1 MYISA
6 RTRLI
11 LEQLL
16 MSHEPVA
23 TADLAEYMDV
33 SERTIRRDL
42 KEVEAVLGSYQLAL
56 ERKDAKISVFGSESS
71 RQDFKWQLLDLSYNE
86 FTPMERQHF
95 ILKTLLKEN
104 EPVKLIVLA
113 NDLNVT
119 ISTVSSDLTKLE
131 EELIGRAE
139 IERKRG
145 YGVKLIAEEATKRAL
160 LSDLIAMTGSK
171 NSLFQL
177 FQRQKQ
183 DELEILADER
193 LLNVI
198 DHALIQKV
206 EENIRAWRKDLAYE
220 ITDEAYL
227 TLIVH
232 ISISVE
238 RMISGNYLQEMKSE
252 QAYFRDF
259 PEFTVAKELLAACL
273 DMEAFVVPDGE
284 AFYVTTHIRGAKAQ
298 DETGIFS
305 GNENVQAVTIAKR
318 LISKVE
324 KELGSSFQEEAL
336 LSGLTAHLRPALR
349 RLDQN
354 MRIHNPLIKT
364 IKHDYPS
371 LFKIVRVAFREIYQ
385 QSDVPDEE
393 IGYLVLHFGAALL
406 QKNEHQVFSGLVVC
420 SSGIGTSKMLAT
432 RLKQA
437 LPQLKDLQNVSLFE
451 ILNHRNTQH
460 FDVIVST
467 IDLGKVDFEY
477 FLVSPMLTDR
487 EISKIEVFL
496 KQKEMFVP
504 QKETR
509 EQEERM
515 TLLEAVHQLEN
526 EQEYMN
532 TILAILK
539 GFQVVKMEDTQHD
552 LEDTLRAVCMAM
564 FAQER
569 EIQVEILLRS
579 LLEREKWS
587 GFGIPETRL
596 ALFHVRNEFVHQ
608 PVFQIFSLQ
617 DAVDV
622 PAMGGGNVAAT
633 TLLVLLAP
641 EKLAPQGLEVMS
653 FISAMAVES
662 IETTRLLESGNG
674 TEITAFIIRKLNEF
688 LYDMRRK

>member
-56 ERKDAKISVFGSESS
+56 ERKDAKLSVFGSDAS
-71 RQDFKWQLLDLSYNE
+71 RQAFKWQLLDLSYNE
-86 FTPMERQHF
+86 FTPMERQQF

-104 EPVKLIVLA
+104 EPVKLIALA

-131 EELIGRAE
+131 DELLGRAE

-145 YGVKLIAEEATKRAL
+145 YGVKLMAEEVTKRAL
-160 LSDLIAMTGSK
+160 LSDLISKTGSK

-177 FQRQKQ
+177 FQQQKQ
-183 DELEILADER
+183 DEMEMLADER
-193 LLNVI
+193 LLHVI
-198 DHALIQKV
+198 DNVLIQKV
-206 EENIRAWRKDLAYE
+206 EANARSWRKDLAYE

-227 TLIVH
+227 TLVVH

-238 RMISGNYLQEMKSE
+238 RMISGNYLQEMKPE
-252 QAYFRDF
+252 QEYFRNF

-273 DMEAFVVPDGE
+273 EMEPFVVPDGE
-284 AFYVTTHIRGAKAQ
+284 ALYVTMHIRGAKAQ

-305 GNENVQAVTIAKR
+305 GNENVQAVTMAKR

-324 KELGSSFQEEAL
+324 AELGSSFQEASL
-336 LSGLTAHLRPALR
+336 LNGLTAHLRPALR

-364 IKHDYPS
+364 IKQDYPS
-371 LFKIVRVAFREIYQ
+371 LFQIVRVAFREIYQ
-385 QSDVPDEE
+385 QTDVPDEE

-406 QKNEHQVFSGLVVC
+406 QKNERRVFSGLVVC

-437 LPQLKDLQNVSLFE
+437 LPQLKDLHNVSLFE
-451 ILNHRNTQH
+451 VLNHRNTRY

-487 EISKIEVFL
+487 EISQIEVFL

-504 QKETR
+504 QKAPA
-509 EQEERM
+509 EQEEQM
-515 TLLEAVHQLEN
+515 TLLEAVHRLEGQ
-526 EQEYMN
+526 QEYAN
-532 TILAILK
+532 TVLAILK
-539 GFQVVKMEDTQHD
+539 GFQVVPMDETQHD

-564 FAQER
+564 FEQER
-569 EIQVEILLRS
+569 DIQVEILLRS

-617 DAVDV
+617 DAVEV

-641 EKLAPQGLEVMS
+641 EKLASQGLEVMS
-653 FISAMAVES
+653 FISAMAIENE
-662 IETTRLLESGNG
+662 ETTQLLESGNG
-674 TEITAFIIRKLNEF
+674 KEITAFVISKLNQF
-688 LYDMRRK
+688 LYDTRRK

>member
-86 FTPMERQHF
+86 FTPMERQQF

-183 DELEILADER
+183 DELEMLADER

-198 DHALIQKV
+198 DHSLIQKV
-206 EENIRAWRKDLAYE
+206 EGNIRAWRKDLAYE

-324 KELGSSFQEEAL
+324 RELGSSFQEEAL

-496 KQKEMFVP
+496 KQKEMFMP

-515 TLLEAVHQLEN
+515 TLLEAVHHLEN

-608 PVFQIFSLQ
+608 PVFQVFSLQ

-674 TEITAFIIRKLNEF
+674 TEITAFIIRKLNGF
-688 LYDMRRK
+688 LHDMRRK

>member
-23 TADLAEYMDV
+23 TAELAEYMDV

-56 ERKDAKISVFGSESS
+56 ERKDAKLTVFGSESS
-71 RQDFKWQLLDLSYNE
+71 RQAFKWQLLDLSYNE
-86 FTPMERQHF
+86 FTPMERQQF
-95 ILKTLLKEN
+95 ILKALLKEN
-104 EPVKLIVLA
+104 EPIKLIALA

-131 EELIGRAE
+131 DELIGRAE
-139 IERKRG
+139 IERRRG
-145 YGVKLIAEEATKRAL
+145 YGVKLMADEMMKRTL
-160 LSDLIAMTGSK
+160 LSDLMTLSGSK

-177 FQRQKQ
+177 FQQKKQ
-183 DELEILADER
+183 DEVEMLADER
-193 LLNVI
+193 LLHVVDN
-198 DHALIQKV
+198 ALIQKV
-206 EENIRAWRKDLAYE
+206 EQNVRAWRKDLAYE
-220 ITDEAYL
+220 ITDDAYL
-227 TLIVH
+227 TLVVH
-232 ISISVE
+232 IAISVE
-238 RMISGNYLQEMKSE
+238 RMINGNYLQEMKPE
-252 QAYFRDF
+252 QEYFRNF
-259 PEFTVAKELLAACL
+259 PEFVVAKELLAACL
-273 DMEAFVVPDGE
+273 EMEPFVVPDGE
-284 AFYVTTHIRGAKAQ
+284 AFYVTMHIRGAKAQ
-298 DETGIFS
+298 GETGIFS

-324 KELGSSFQEEAL
+324 AELGSHFQEASL
-336 LSGLTAHLRPALR
+336 LNGLTAHLRPALR
-349 RLDQN
+349 RMDQQ

-364 IKHDYPS
+364 IKHDYPE
-371 LFKIVRVAFREIYQ
+371 LFQIVKVAFREIYQ
-385 QSDVPDEE
+385 QAGVPDEE

-406 QKNEHQVFSGLVVC
+406 QKNESRVFSGLVVC

-451 ILNHRNTQH
+451 LLNQQNTKH

-477 FLVSPMLTDR
+477 FLVSPMLSDR
-487 EISKIEVFL
+487 EISQIEVFL

-504 QKETR
+504 QKAPQ
-509 EQEERM
+509 EQEEQM
-515 TLLEAVHQLEN
+515 TLLEAVHHLEA
-526 EQEYMN
+526 EQEYTN
-532 TILAILK
+532 TVLAILK
-539 GFQVVKMEDTQHD
+539 GFQVAKMEETQHN

-564 FAQER
+564 FEQER
-569 EIQVEILLRS
+569 DIQVEILLKS

-587 GFGIPETRL
+587 GFGIPETQL
-596 ALFHVRNEFVHQ
+596 ALFHVRNEFVHK
-608 PVFQIFSLQ
+608 PVFQVFTLQ

-622 PAMGGGNVAAT
+622 PAMGGGNVAAK

-641 EKLAPQGLEVMS
+641 ERLAPQGLEVMS
-653 FISAMAVES
+653 FISAMVVES
-662 IETTRLLESGNG
+662 GETTRLLESGNG
-674 TEITAFIIRKLNEF
+674 SDITAFVISKLNQF
-688 LYDMRRK
+688 LQDMRRK